1 MKTDEIVSRLGAW
14 RIRHDQMMAQ
24 YDALNALTGADPECP
39 LMVMVFGLWDEYT
52 VAVSEIV
59 GDEAGWLSWYAND
72 CDMGAYPKDAVTP
85 GGKTICVKTLR
96 HLARMIK
103 A

>member
-1 MKTDEIVSRLGAW
+1 
-14 RIRHDQMMAQ
+14 
-24 YDALNALTGADPECP
+24 
-39 LMVMVFGLWDEYT
+39 